1 MRMSSFIAGGIMG
14 AAAAMY
20 LSRNNKPIMFSL
32 SQASESVNRMMDTA
46 MDRMKN
52 MMDNRSVGQSGQS
65 TDSASGLDKVEKMTE
80 RDPQVKQQVDEILK
94 ENTGNSYQTQ

>member
-32 SQASESVNRMMDTA
+32 SQAGESVNRMMDTA

-52 MMDNRSVGQSGQS
+52 MMDNRSVGQS